1 MKSART
7 ESLGTAIA
15 DRAGPS
21 QGYAGVV
28 GMAGIASA
36 ACVVLLLVATGPWLL
51 TGRSIEEFGTVDRL
65 YHSVATRMARGL
77 VPYRDFE
84 LEYPVGCLPQLFLPI
99 LAGTS
104 VRVYRLAY
112 IAEMLVINALLL
124 LALTWHVDR
133 RAGRLEA
140 RRRLIWYLVSFLFLG
155 RLIISRIDVI
165 TALLMY
171 VAALSWAARKPILW
185 GSLAALGGLVK
196 IVPALVVLPASL
208 GELARPRSTRLVGT
222 ITFAVCSAVGVSLWY
237 LLGHS
242 GMVNAI
248 RYHAER
254 VLEIESVAAGLL
266 MLLGRLGGE
275 PFGVQWGHGCYEVVS
290 SLSPALLAASRY
302 IQLALL
308 GISLIPLARSGSDR
322 GLQCCGALT
331 LAFIVT
337 APVLSPQYL
346 VWVLPLILSV
356 GGSLGRRGRPLY
368 VLACALTFLIYPV
381 FFYRSLVP
389 PRLPGILLLN
399 ARNLLL
405 IGLWLLMCF
414 GTTGPDGGERRGGNR
429 DYITIESRPVG
440 VPGVPGVDHPR
451 LLGLKWLGL
460 ARKVGSRS

>member
-7 ESLGTAIA
+7 ESLRTDIA
-15 DRAGPS
+15 DRGGPS
-21 QGYAGVV
+21 KGYAGVI
-28 GMAGIASA
+28 GMASIASA
-36 ACVVLLLVATGPWLL
+36 GCVALLLLAIGPWLL
-51 TGRSIEEFGTVDRL
+51 SGRSIEEFGNVDHL
-65 YHSVATRMARGL
+65 YHSVATRMARGM

-104 VRVYRLAY
+104 VRAYRLAY

-133 RAGRLEA
+133 REGRLEA
-140 RRRLIWYLVSFLFLG
+140 RRRLIWYLVSFLFIG
-155 RLIISRIDVI
+155 RLIISRIDVVP
-165 TALLMY
+165 ALLMY
-171 VAALSWAARKPILW
+171 LAALSWAARKPVLW

-196 IVPALVVLPASL
+196 VVPALVVLPALL

-242 GMVNAI
+242 GMVSAI
-248 RYHAER
+248 RYHTER
-254 VLEIESVAAGLL
+254 VLEIESVYAGLL
-266 MLLGRLGGE
+266 MLVGRMGGE
-275 PFGVQWGHGCYEVVS
+275 PFGVQWGHGSHEVVS
-290 SLSPALLAASRY
+290 SLSPAILGASRY
-302 IQLALL
+302 MQLALL
-308 GISLIPLARSGSDR
+308 GISLIPLARSGIDR
-322 GLQCCGALT
+322 CLQCCGALT

-356 GGSLGRRGRPLY
+356 GGSLGRCVRPLY
-368 VLACALTFLIYPV
+368 VLTCALTFLIYPAL
-381 FFYRSLVP
+381 FYRSLVP

-405 IGLWLLMCF
+405 VGLWLLMCF
-414 GTTGPDGGERRGGNR
+414 GIAGTEGEERRGG
-429 DYITIESRPVG
+429 TQ
-440 VPGVPGVDHPR
+440 
-451 LLGLKWLGL
+451 GLHYG
-460 ARKVGSRS
+460 

>member
-7 ESLGTAIA
+7 ESLRTDIA

-21 QGYAGVV
+21 KGYAGVI
-28 GMAGIASA
+28 GMASIASA
-36 ACVVLLLVATGPWLL
+36 GCVALLLLAIGPWLL
-51 TGRSIEEFGTVDRL
+51 SGRSIEEFGNVDHL
-65 YHSVATRMARGL
+65 YHSVATRMARGM

-84 LEYPVGCLPQLFLPI
+84 LEYPIGCLPQLFLPI

-104 VRVYRLAY
+104 VRAYRLAY

-133 RAGRLEA
+133 REGRLEA
-140 RRRLIWYLVSFLFLG
+140 RRRLIWYLVSFLFIG
-155 RLIISRIDVI
+155 RLIISRIDVVP
-165 TALLMY
+165 ALLMY
-171 VAALSWAARKPILW
+171 LAALSWAARKPVLW

-196 IVPALVVLPASL
+196 VVPALVVLPALL

-222 ITFAVCSAVGVSLWY
+222 ITFAVCSAVGLSLWY

-242 GMVNAI
+242 GMVSAI
-248 RYHAER
+248 RYHTER
-254 VLEIESVAAGLL
+254 VLEIESVYAGLL
-266 MLLGRLGGE
+266 MLVGRMGGE
-275 PFGVQWGHGCYEVVS
+275 PFGVQWGHGSHEVVS
-290 SLSPALLAASRY
+290 SLSPAILGASRY

-308 GISLIPLARSGSDR
+308 GISLIPLARSGIDR
-322 GLQCCGALT
+322 CLQCCGALT

-356 GGSLGRRGRPLY
+356 GGSLGRCVRPLY
-368 VLACALTFLIYPV
+368 VLTCALTFLIYPAL
-381 FFYRSLVP
+381 FYRSLIP

-405 IGLWLLMCF
+405 VGLWLLMCF
-414 GTTGPDGGERRGGNR
+414 GITGTEGGERRGG
-429 DYITIESRPVG
+429 TQ
-440 VPGVPGVDHPR
+440 
-451 LLGLKWLGL
+451 GLHYG
-460 ARKVGSRS
+460 

>member
-7 ESLGTAIA
+7 ESLRTDIA

-21 QGYAGVV
+21 KGYAGVV

-36 ACVVLLLVATGPWLL
+36 ACVVLLLLAIGPWLL

-112 IAEMLVINALLL
+112 VAEMLVINALLL

-133 RAGRLEA
+133 REGRLEA

-155 RLIISRIDVI
+155 RLIISRIDVVP
-165 TALLMY
+165 ALLMY

-196 IVPALVVLPASL
+196 MVPALVVLPASL

-222 ITFAVCSAVGVSLWY
+222 ITFAVCSAVGVSFWY

-242 GMVNAI
+242 GMVSAI
-248 RYHAER
+248 RFHAER
-254 VLEIESVAAGLL
+254 VLEIESVYAGLL

-275 PFGVQWGHGCYEVVS
+275 PFGVQWGHGSYEVVS
-290 SLSPALLAASRY
+290 SLSPAILAASRY

-356 GGSLGRRGRPLY
+356 GGSLGRRVRPLY

-381 FFYRSLVP
+381 YFYRGLVP
-389 PRLPGILLLN
+389 PRLPGILLVN

-414 GTTGPDGGERRGGNR
+414 GTTGPDGGERRGG
-429 DYITIESRPVG
+429 IQ
-440 VPGVPGVDHPR
+440 
-451 LLGLKWLGL
+451 GLHND
-460 ARKVGSRS
+460 

>member
-7 ESLGTAIA
+7 ESLRTDIA

-21 QGYAGVV
+21 KGYAGVI
-28 GMAGIASA
+28 GMASIASA
-36 ACVVLLLVATGPWLL
+36 GCVALLLLAIGPWLL
-51 TGRSIEEFGTVDRL
+51 SGRSIEEFGNVDHL
-65 YHSVATRMARGL
+65 YHSVATRMARGM

-84 LEYPVGCLPQLFLPI
+84 LEYPIGCLPQLFLPI

-104 VRVYRLAY
+104 VRAYRLAY

-133 RAGRLEA
+133 REGRLEA
-140 RRRLIWYLVSFLFLG
+140 RRRLIWYLVSFLFIG
-155 RLIISRIDVI
+155 RLIISRIDVVP
-165 TALLMY
+165 ALLMY
-171 VAALSWAARKPILW
+171 LAALSWAARKPILW

-196 IVPALVVLPASL
+196 VVPALVVLPALL

-242 GMVNAI
+242 GMVSAI
-248 RYHAER
+248 RYHTER
-254 VLEIESVAAGLL
+254 VLEIESVYAGLL
-266 MLLGRLGGE
+266 MLVGRMGGE
-275 PFGVQWGHGCYEVVS
+275 PFGVQWGHGSHEVVS
-290 SLSPALLAASRY
+290 SLSPAILGASRY

-308 GISLIPLARSGSDR
+308 GISLIPLARSGIDR
-322 GLQCCGALT
+322 CLQCCGALT

-356 GGSLGRRGRPLY
+356 GGSLGRCVRPLY
-368 VLACALTFLIYPV
+368 VLTCALTFLIYPAL
-381 FFYRSLVP
+381 FYRSLVP

-405 IGLWLLMCF
+405 VGLWLLMCF
-414 GTTGPDGGERRGGNR
+414 GITGTEGGERRGG
-429 DYITIESRPVG
+429 TQ
-440 VPGVPGVDHPR
+440 
-451 LLGLKWLGL
+451 GLHYG
-460 ARKVGSRS
+460 

>member
-7 ESLGTAIA
+7 ESLRTDIA

-21 QGYAGVV
+21 KGYAGVI
-28 GMAGIASA
+28 GMASIASA
-36 ACVVLLLVATGPWLL
+36 GCVALLLLAIGPWLL
-51 TGRSIEEFGTVDRL
+51 SGRSIEEFGNVDHL
-65 YHSVATRMARGL
+65 YHSVATRMARGM

-84 LEYPVGCLPQLFLPI
+84 LEYPIGCLPQLFLPI

-104 VRVYRLAY
+104 VRAYRLAY

-133 RAGRLEA
+133 REGRLEA
-140 RRRLIWYLVSFLFLG
+140 RRRLIWYLVSFLFIG
-155 RLIISRIDVI
+155 RLIISRIDVVP
-165 TALLMY
+165 ALLMY
-171 VAALSWAARKPILW
+171 LAALSWAARKPILW

-196 IVPALVVLPASL
+196 VVPALVVLPALL

-242 GMVNAI
+242 GMVSAI
-248 RYHAER
+248 RYHTER
-254 VLEIESVAAGLL
+254 VLEIESVYAGLL
-266 MLLGRLGGE
+266 MLVGRMGGE
-275 PFGVQWGHGCYEVVS
+275 PFGVQWGHGSHEVVS
-290 SLSPALLAASRY
+290 SLSPAILGASRY

-308 GISLIPLARSGSDR
+308 GISLIPLARSGIDR
-322 GLQCCGALT
+322 CLQCCGALT

-356 GGSLGRRGRPLY
+356 GGSLGRCVRPLY
-368 VLACALTFLIYPV
+368 VLTCALTFLIYPAL
-381 FFYRSLVP
+381 FYRSLVP

-399 ARNLLL
+399 VRNLLL
-405 IGLWLLMCF
+405 VGLWLLMCF
-414 GTTGPDGGERRGGNR
+414 GITGTEGGERRGG
-429 DYITIESRPVG
+429 TQ
-440 VPGVPGVDHPR
+440 
-451 LLGLKWLGL
+451 GLHYG
-460 ARKVGSRS
+460 

>member
-7 ESLGTAIA
+7 ESLRTDIA

-21 QGYAGVV
+21 KGYAGVI
-28 GMAGIASA
+28 GMVSIASA
-36 ACVVLLLVATGPWLL
+36 GCVAMLLLAIGPWLL
-51 TGRSIEEFGTVDRL
+51 SGRSIEEFGTVDHL
-65 YHSVATRMARGL
+65 YHSVATRMARGM

-84 LEYPVGCLPQLFLPI
+84 LEYPIGCLPQLFLPI

-104 VRVYRLAY
+104 VRAYRLAY

-133 RAGRLEA
+133 REGRLEA
-140 RRRLIWYLVSFLFLG
+140 RRRLIWYLVSFLFIG
-155 RLIISRIDVI
+155 RLIITRIDVVP
-165 TALLMY
+165 ALLMY
-171 VAALSWAARKPILW
+171 LAALSWAARKPVLW

-196 IVPALVVLPASL
+196 VVPALVVLPALL

-242 GMVNAI
+242 GMVSAI
-248 RYHAER
+248 RYHTER
-254 VLEIESVAAGLL
+254 VLEIESVYAGLL
-266 MLLGRLGGE
+266 MLVGRMGGE
-275 PFGVQWGHGCYEVVS
+275 PFGVQWGHGSHEVVS
-290 SLSPALLAASRY
+290 SLSPAILGASRY
-302 IQLALL
+302 MQLALL
-308 GISLIPLARSGSDR
+308 GISLIPLARSGIDR
-322 GLQCCGALT
+322 CLQCCGALT

-356 GGSLGRRGRPLY
+356 GGSLGRCVRPLY
-368 VLACALTFLIYPV
+368 VLTCALTFLIYPAL
-381 FFYRSLVP
+381 FYRSLVP

-405 IGLWLLMCF
+405 VGLWLLMCF
-414 GTTGPDGGERRGGNR
+414 GITGTEGGERRGG
-429 DYITIESRPVG
+429 TQ
-440 VPGVPGVDHPR
+440 
-451 LLGLKWLGL
+451 GLHYG
-460 ARKVGSRS
+460 

>member
-1 MKSART
+1 MQSART
-7 ESLGTAIA
+7 ESLRTDIA

-21 QGYAGVV
+21 KGYAGVI
-28 GMAGIASA
+28 GMASIASA
-36 ACVVLLLVATGPWLL
+36 GCVALLLLAIGPWLL
-51 TGRSIEEFGTVDRL
+51 SGRSIEEFGNVDHL
-65 YHSVATRMARGL
+65 YHSVATRMARGM

-84 LEYPVGCLPQLFLPI
+84 LEYPIGCLPQLFLPI

-104 VRVYRLAY
+104 VRAYRLAY

-133 RAGRLEA
+133 REGRLEA
-140 RRRLIWYLVSFLFLG
+140 RRRLIWYLVSFLFIG
-155 RLIISRIDVI
+155 RLIISRIDVVP
-165 TALLMY
+165 ALLMY
-171 VAALSWAARKPILW
+171 LAALSWAARKPILW

-196 IVPALVVLPASL
+196 VVPALVVLPALL

-242 GMVNAI
+242 GMVSAI
-248 RYHAER
+248 RYHTER
-254 VLEIESVAAGLL
+254 VLEIESVYAGLL
-266 MLLGRLGGE
+266 MLVGRMGGE
-275 PFGVQWGHGCYEVVS
+275 PFGVQWGHGSHEVVS
-290 SLSPALLAASRY
+290 SLSPAILGASRY

-308 GISLIPLARSGSDR
+308 GISLIPLTRSGTDR

-356 GGSLGRRGRPLY
+356 GGSLGRCVRPLY
-368 VLACALTFLIYPV
+368 VLTCALTFLIYPAL
-381 FFYRSLVP
+381 FYRSLIP

-405 IGLWLLMCF
+405 VGLWLLMCF
-414 GTTGPDGGERRGGNR
+414 GITGTEGGERRGG
-429 DYITIESRPVG
+429 TQ
-440 VPGVPGVDHPR
+440 
-451 LLGLKWLGL
+451 GLHYG
-460 ARKVGSRS
+460 

>member
-7 ESLGTAIA
+7 ESLRTDIA

-21 QGYAGVV
+21 KGYAGVI
-28 GMAGIASA
+28 GMASIASTG
-36 ACVVLLLVATGPWLL
+36 CVALLLLAIGPWLL
-51 TGRSIEEFGTVDRL
+51 SGRSIEEFGNVDHL
-65 YHSVATRMARGL
+65 YHSVATRMARGM

-84 LEYPVGCLPQLFLPI
+84 LEYPIGCLPQLFLPI

-104 VRVYRLAY
+104 VRAYRLAY

-133 RAGRLEA
+133 REGRLEA
-140 RRRLIWYLVSFLFLG
+140 RRRLIWYLVSFLFIG
-155 RLIISRIDVI
+155 RLIISRIDVVP
-165 TALLMY
+165 ALLMY
-171 VAALSWAARKPILW
+171 LAALSWAARKPILW

-196 IVPALVVLPASL
+196 VVPALVVLPALL

-242 GMVNAI
+242 GMVSAI
-248 RYHAER
+248 RYHTER
-254 VLEIESVAAGLL
+254 VLEIESVYAGLL
-266 MLLGRLGGE
+266 MLVGRMGGE
-275 PFGVQWGHGCYEVVS
+275 PFGVQWGHGSHEVVS
-290 SLSPALLAASRY
+290 SLSPAILGASRY

-308 GISLIPLARSGSDR
+308 GISLIPLARSGIDR

-356 GGSLGRRGRPLY
+356 GGSLGRCVRPLY
-368 VLACALTFLIYPV
+368 VLTCALTFLIYPAL
-381 FFYRSLVP
+381 FYRSLVP

-405 IGLWLLMCF
+405 VGLWLLMCF
-414 GTTGPDGGERRGGNR
+414 GITGTEGGERRGG
-429 DYITIESRPVG
+429 TQ
-440 VPGVPGVDHPR
+440 
-451 LLGLKWLGL
+451 GLHYG
-460 ARKVGSRS
+460 

>member
-7 ESLGTAIA
+7 ESLRTDIA

-21 QGYAGVV
+21 KGYAGVI
-28 GMAGIASA
+28 GMASIASA
-36 ACVVLLLVATGPWLL
+36 GCVALLLLAIGPWLL
-51 TGRSIEEFGTVDRL
+51 SGRSIEEFGNVDHL
-65 YHSVATRMARGL
+65 YHSVATRMARGM

-84 LEYPVGCLPQLFLPI
+84 LEYPIGCLPQLFLPI

-104 VRVYRLAY
+104 VRAYRLAY

-133 RAGRLEA
+133 REGRLEA
-140 RRRLIWYLVSFLFLG
+140 RRRLIWYLVSFLFIG
-155 RLIISRIDVI
+155 RLIISRIDVVP
-165 TALLMY
+165 ALLMY
-171 VAALSWAARKPILW
+171 LAALSWAARKPILW

-196 IVPALVVLPASL
+196 VVPALVVLPALL

-242 GMVNAI
+242 GMVSAI
-248 RYHAER
+248 RYHTER
-254 VLEIESVAAGLL
+254 VLEIESVYAGLL
-266 MLLGRLGGE
+266 MLVGRMGGE
-275 PFGVQWGHGCYEVVS
+275 PFGVQWGHGSHEVVS
-290 SLSPALLAASRY
+290 SLSPAILGASRY

-308 GISLIPLARSGSDR
+308 GISLIPLTRSGTDR

-356 GGSLGRRGRPLY
+356 GGSLGRCVRPLY
-368 VLACALTFLIYPV
+368 VLTCALTFLIYPAL
-381 FFYRSLVP
+381 FYRSLIP

-405 IGLWLLMCF
+405 VGLWLLMCF
-414 GTTGPDGGERRGGNR
+414 GITGTEGGERRGG
-429 DYITIESRPVG
+429 TQ
-440 VPGVPGVDHPR
+440 
-451 LLGLKWLGL
+451 GLHYG
-460 ARKVGSRS
+460 

>member
-7 ESLGTAIA
+7 ESLRTDIA
-15 DRAGPS
+15 DRGGPS
-21 QGYAGVV
+21 KGYAGVI
-28 GMAGIASA
+28 GMVSIASA
-36 ACVVLLLVATGPWLL
+36 GCVAMLLLAIGPWLL
-51 TGRSIEEFGTVDRL
+51 SGRSIEEFGNVDHL
-65 YHSVATRMARGL
+65 YHSVATRMARGM

-104 VRVYRLAY
+104 VRAYRLAY

-133 RAGRLEA
+133 REGRLEA
-140 RRRLIWYLVSFLFLG
+140 RRRLIWYLVSFLFIG
-155 RLIISRIDVI
+155 RLIITRIDVVP
-165 TALLMY
+165 ALLMY
-171 VAALSWAARKPILW
+171 LAALSWAARKPVLW

-196 IVPALVVLPASL
+196 VVPALVVLPALL

-242 GMVNAI
+242 GMVSAI
-248 RYHAER
+248 RYHTER
-254 VLEIESVAAGLL
+254 VLEIESVYAGLL
-266 MLLGRLGGE
+266 MLVGRMGGE
-275 PFGVQWGHGCYEVVS
+275 PFGVQWGHGSHEVVS
-290 SLSPALLAASRY
+290 SLSPAILGASRY
-302 IQLALL
+302 MQLALL
-308 GISLIPLARSGSDR
+308 GISLIPLARSGIDR
-322 GLQCCGALT
+322 CLQCCGALT

-356 GGSLGRRGRPLY
+356 GGSLGRCVRPLY
-368 VLACALTFLIYPV
+368 VLTCALTFLIYPAL
-381 FFYRSLVP
+381 FYRSLVP

-405 IGLWLLMCF
+405 VGLWLLMCF
-414 GTTGPDGGERRGGNR
+414 GITGTEGGERRGG
-429 DYITIESRPVG
+429 TQ
-440 VPGVPGVDHPR
+440 
-451 LLGLKWLGL
+451 GLHYG
-460 ARKVGSRS
+460 

>member
-7 ESLGTAIA
+7 ESLRTDIA

-21 QGYAGVV
+21 KGYAGVI
-28 GMAGIASA
+28 GMASIASA
-36 ACVVLLLVATGPWLL
+36 GCVALLLLAIGPWLL
-51 TGRSIEEFGTVDRL
+51 SGRSIEEFGNVDHL
-65 YHSVATRMARGL
+65 YHSVATRMARGM

-84 LEYPVGCLPQLFLPI
+84 LEYPIGCLPQLFLPI

-104 VRVYRLAY
+104 VRAYRLAY

-133 RAGRLEA
+133 REGRLEA
-140 RRRLIWYLVSFLFLG
+140 RRRLIWYLVSFLFIG
-155 RLIISRIDVI
+155 RLIISRIDVVP
-165 TALLMY
+165 ALLMY
-171 VAALSWAARKPILW
+171 LAALSWAARKPILW

-196 IVPALVVLPASL
+196 VVPALVVLPALL

-242 GMVNAI
+242 GMVSAI
-248 RYHAER
+248 RYHTER
-254 VLEIESVAAGLL
+254 VLEIESVYAGLL
-266 MLLGRLGGE
+266 MLVGRMGGE
-275 PFGVQWGHGCYEVVS
+275 PFGVQWGHGSHEVVS
-290 SLSPALLAASRY
+290 SLSPAILGASRY

-308 GISLIPLARSGSDR
+308 GISLIPLARSGIDR

-356 GGSLGRRGRPLY
+356 GGSLGRCVRPLY
-368 VLACALTFLIYPV
+368 VLTCALTFLIYPAL
-381 FFYRSLVP
+381 FYRSLIP

-399 ARNLLL
+399 VRNLLL
-405 IGLWLLMCF
+405 VGLWLLMCF
-414 GTTGPDGGERRGGNR
+414 GITGTEGGERRGG
-429 DYITIESRPVG
+429 TQ
-440 VPGVPGVDHPR
+440 
-451 LLGLKWLGL
+451 GLHYG
-460 ARKVGSRS
+460 

>member
-7 ESLGTAIA
+7 ESLRTDIA

-21 QGYAGVV
+21 KGYAGVI
-28 GMAGIASA
+28 GMVSIASA
-36 ACVVLLLVATGPWLL
+36 GCVAMLLLAIGPWLL
-51 TGRSIEEFGTVDRL
+51 SGRSIEEFGNVDHL
-65 YHSVATRMARGL
+65 YHSVATRMARGM

-104 VRVYRLAY
+104 VRAYRLAY

-133 RAGRLEA
+133 REGRLEA
-140 RRRLIWYLVSFLFLG
+140 RRRLIWYLVSFLFIG
-155 RLIISRIDVI
+155 RLIITRIDVVP
-165 TALLMY
+165 ALLMY
-171 VAALSWAARKPILW
+171 LAALSWAARKPVLW

-196 IVPALVVLPASL
+196 VVPALVVLPALL

-242 GMVNAI
+242 GMVSAI
-248 RYHAER
+248 RYHTER
-254 VLEIESVAAGLL
+254 VLEIESVYAGLL
-266 MLLGRLGGE
+266 MLVGRMGGE
-275 PFGVQWGHGCYEVVS
+275 PFGVQWGHGSHEVVS
-290 SLSPALLAASRY
+290 SLSPAILGASRY
-302 IQLALL
+302 MQLALL
-308 GISLIPLARSGSDR
+308 GISLIPLARSGIDR
-322 GLQCCGALT
+322 CLQCCGALT

-356 GGSLGRRGRPLY
+356 GGSLGRCVRPLY
-368 VLACALTFLIYPV
+368 VLTCALTFLIYPAL
-381 FFYRSLVP
+381 FYRSLVP

-405 IGLWLLMCF
+405 VGLWLLMCF
-414 GTTGPDGGERRGGNR
+414 GITGTEGGERRGG
-429 DYITIESRPVG
+429 TQ
-440 VPGVPGVDHPR
+440 
-451 LLGLKWLGL
+451 GLHYG
-460 ARKVGSRS
+460 

>member
-7 ESLGTAIA
+7 ESLRTDIA

-21 QGYAGVV
+21 KGYAGVI
-28 GMAGIASA
+28 GMASIASA
-36 ACVVLLLVATGPWLL
+36 GCVALLLLAIGPWLL
-51 TGRSIEEFGTVDRL
+51 SGRSIEEFGNVDHL
-65 YHSVATRMARGL
+65 YHSVATRMARGM

-84 LEYPVGCLPQLFLPI
+84 LEYPIGCLPQLFLPI

-104 VRVYRLAY
+104 VRAYRLAY

-133 RAGRLEA
+133 REGRLEA
-140 RRRLIWYLVSFLFLG
+140 RRRLIWYLVSFLFIG
-155 RLIISRIDVI
+155 RLIISRIDVVP
-165 TALLMY
+165 ALLMY
-171 VAALSWAARKPILW
+171 LAALSWAARKPILW

-196 IVPALVVLPASL
+196 VVPALVVLPALL

-242 GMVNAI
+242 GMVSAI
-248 RYHAER
+248 RYHTER
-254 VLEIESVAAGLL
+254 VLEIESVYAGLL
-266 MLLGRLGGE
+266 MLVGRMGGE
-275 PFGVQWGHGCYEVVS
+275 PFGVQWGHGSHEVVS
-290 SLSPALLAASRY
+290 SLSPAILGASRY

-308 GISLIPLARSGSDR
+308 GISLIPLARSGIDR
-322 GLQCCGALT
+322 CLQCCGALT

-356 GGSLGRRGRPLY
+356 GGSLGRCVRPLY
-368 VLACALTFLIYPV
+368 VLTCALTFLIYPAL
-381 FFYRSLVP
+381 FYRSLIP

-405 IGLWLLMCF
+405 VGLWLLMCF
-414 GTTGPDGGERRGGNR
+414 GITGTEGGERRGG
-429 DYITIESRPVG
+429 TQ
-440 VPGVPGVDHPR
+440 
-451 LLGLKWLGL
+451 GLHYG
-460 ARKVGSRS
+460 

>member
-7 ESLGTAIA
+7 ESLRTDIA
-15 DRAGPS
+15 DRADPS
-21 QGYAGVV
+21 KGYAGVI
-28 GMAGIASA
+28 GMASIASA
-36 ACVVLLLVATGPWLL
+36 GCVALLLLAIGPWLL
-51 TGRSIEEFGTVDRL
+51 SGRSIEEFGNVDHL
-65 YHSVATRMARGL
+65 YHSVATRMARGM

-84 LEYPVGCLPQLFLPI
+84 LEYPIGCLPQLFLPI

-104 VRVYRLAY
+104 VRAYRLAY

-133 RAGRLEA
+133 REGRLEA
-140 RRRLIWYLVSFLFLG
+140 RRRLIWYLVSFLFIG
-155 RLIISRIDVI
+155 RLIISRIDVVP
-165 TALLMY
+165 ALLMY
-171 VAALSWAARKPILW
+171 LAALSWAARKPILW

-196 IVPALVVLPASL
+196 VVPALVVLPALL

-242 GMVNAI
+242 GMVSAI
-248 RYHAER
+248 RYHTER
-254 VLEIESVAAGLL
+254 VLEIESVYAGLL
-266 MLLGRLGGE
+266 MLVGRMGGE
-275 PFGVQWGHGCYEVVS
+275 PFGVQWGHGSHEVVS
-290 SLSPALLAASRY
+290 SLSPAILGASRY

-308 GISLIPLARSGSDR
+308 GISLIPLARCGTDR

-356 GGSLGRRGRPLY
+356 GGSLGRCVRPLY
-368 VLACALTFLIYPV
+368 VLTCALTFLIYPAL
-381 FFYRSLVP
+381 FYRSLVP

-405 IGLWLLMCF
+405 VGLWLLMCF
-414 GTTGPDGGERRGGNR
+414 GITGTEGGERRGG
-429 DYITIESRPVG
+429 TQ
-440 VPGVPGVDHPR
+440 
-451 LLGLKWLGL
+451 GLHYG
-460 ARKVGSRS
+460 

>member
-7 ESLGTAIA
+7 ESLRTDIA

-21 QGYAGVV
+21 KGYAGVI
-28 GMAGIASA
+28 GMASIASA
-36 ACVVLLLVATGPWLL
+36 GCVALLLLAIGPWLL
-51 TGRSIEEFGTVDRL
+51 SGRSIEEFGNVDHL
-65 YHSVATRMARGL
+65 YHSVATRMARGM

-104 VRVYRLAY
+104 VRAYRLAY

-133 RAGRLEA
+133 REGRLEA
-140 RRRLIWYLVSFLFLG
+140 RRRLIWYLVSFLFIG
-155 RLIISRIDVI
+155 RLIISRIDVVP
-165 TALLMY
+165 ALLMY
-171 VAALSWAARKPILW
+171 LAALSWAARKPILW

-196 IVPALVVLPASL
+196 VVPALVVLPALL

-242 GMVNAI
+242 GMVSAI
-248 RYHAER
+248 RYHTER
-254 VLEIESVAAGLL
+254 VLEIESVYAGLL
-266 MLLGRLGGE
+266 MLVGRMGGE
-275 PFGVQWGHGCYEVVS
+275 PFGVQWGHGSHEVVS
-290 SLSPALLAASRY
+290 SLSPAILGASRY

-308 GISLIPLARSGSDR
+308 GISLIPLVRSGIDR
-322 GLQCCGALT
+322 CLQCCGALT

-356 GGSLGRRGRPLY
+356 GGSLGRCVRPLY
-368 VLACALTFLIYPV
+368 VLTCALTFLIYPAL
-381 FFYRSLVP
+381 FYRSLIP

-405 IGLWLLMCF
+405 VGLWLLMCF
-414 GTTGPDGGERRGGNR
+414 GITGTEGGERRGG
-429 DYITIESRPVG
+429 TQ
-440 VPGVPGVDHPR
+440 
-451 LLGLKWLGL
+451 GLHYG
-460 ARKVGSRS
+460 